1 MEMKRRVHLFGDHA
15 ITVTWEVATAT
26 AAESPASAPFAHAPL
41 EDGLG
46 L

>member
-15 ITVTWEVATAT
+15 ITVTWEVATA
-26 AAESPASAPFAHAPL
+26 AESPASAPFAHAPL